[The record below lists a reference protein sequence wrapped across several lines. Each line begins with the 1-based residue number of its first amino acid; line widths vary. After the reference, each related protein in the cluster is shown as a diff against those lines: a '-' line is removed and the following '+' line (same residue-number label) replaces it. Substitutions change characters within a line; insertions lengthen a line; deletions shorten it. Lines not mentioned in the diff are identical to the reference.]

1 MVKFA
6 KKNPSSLKD
15 EVIPSAFLIY
25 STQIFSLRTL
35 SHIGAEDQ
43 QQIIEKKISSLCSR
57 RSTTVS
63 KPACSKLNSNF
74 FFCLAR
80 IICDHVSVQ
89 PKRRFPF
96 LFLEKRRK
104 LVIKVWKFKKIL
116 KTRFSLLA
124 PSYVEK
130 CWSANVV

>member
-43 QQIIEKKISSLCSR
+43 QQIIEKNFLTLQQAFLIYSTQIFSLRTLSHIGAEDQQQLLRRISSLCSR

-74 FFCLAR
+74 FLLLSQNYLRSC
-80 IICDHVSVQ
+80 VSSTQ
-89 PKRRFPF
+89 ASFP
-96 LFLEKRRK
+96 L
-104 LVIKVWKFKKIL
+104 
-116 KTRFSLLA
+116 SL
-124 PSYVEK
+124 S
-130 CWSANVV
+130 

>member
-1 MVKFA
+1 MVKSA
-6 KKNPSSLKD
+6 KKTPSSSKD

-43 QQIIEKKISSLCSR
+43 QQILRRISLFYSR
-57 RSTTVS
+57 RSTTVA